1 MSEDRPDPRDG
12 DPDEVACV
20 RCLEVQDQMF
30 LDRLLW
36 CDRCCSVAR
45 NRAGWWG
52 WLGGWIFGAALVAY
66 IWIFVRPS
74 SLVIGGWFG
83 TVAMGIWFAAKACRE
98 LVYGVIRLQNVPAVD
113 AEADQPPPV
122 PFRAGGVIF
131 PSPNSDS
138 EGPPDTHG
146 KA

>member
-1 MSEDRPDPRDG
+1 MHPPEPRMKRDGSDRPDRH
-12 DPDEVACV
+12 PDEVACV
-20 RCLEVQDQMF
+20 RCLEMQDQMF

-52 WLGGWIFGAALVAY
+52 WVGGWIFGAALAAY

-83 TVAMGIWFAAKACRE
+83 TVAMGVWLGAKACRE
-98 LVYGVIRLQNVPAVD
+98 LAYGVIRFHNVRAVE
-113 AEADQPPPV
+113 AIPPEADT
-122 PFRAGGVIF
+122 A
-131 PSPNSDS
+131 S
-138 EGPPDTHG
+138 E
-146 KA
+146 